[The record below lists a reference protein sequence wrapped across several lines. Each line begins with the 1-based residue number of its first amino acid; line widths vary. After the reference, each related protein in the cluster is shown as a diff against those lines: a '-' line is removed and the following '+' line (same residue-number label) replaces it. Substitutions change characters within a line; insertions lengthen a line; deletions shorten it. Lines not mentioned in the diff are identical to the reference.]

1 MFKCFVVVF
10 AAMVLLA
17 GPSRAEPLNPQAF
30 TAAFAKAAATAMPDA
45 KVTVTGELST
55 DTRSAKG
62 ETTTSDL
69 HNAYRVYLG
78 RPQDLETVIA
88 NYVRILV
95 DAIRVGDNPGLD
107 RSRIVPVLKPTAWL
121 EGIRKDRQSQ
131 GIVDAPEPLTET
143 YNSELIIAYAED
155 RPSSIR
161 YLTTRD
167 DVGGDR
173 VKLFVLALGNLHR
186 LLPKIEMRQGADG
199 ILLIE
204 AGGDYEASLLLA
216 DNIWSSRQIQV
227 DGDIVAAV
235 PAKDAL
241 LVTGSHNRTGL
252 KKLRAIAAEL
262 AAGPYGL
269 SSALFVYR
277 DGKFK
282 MFGRK

>member
-1 MFKCFVVVF
+1 MFKCFVIVF
-10 AAMVLLA
+10 AAILLLA
-17 GPSRAEPLNPQAF
+17 GAARAEPLSPIAF
-30 TAAFAKAAATAMPDA
+30 TAAFARAAITALPDA

-69 HNAYRVYLG
+69 RNAYRVYLG
-78 RPQDLETVIA
+78 QPQNLETIIA

-95 DAIRVGDNPGLD
+95 DAVRVGDNPGLD
-107 RSRIVPVLKPTAWL
+107 RSRIVPVLKPAAWL
-121 EGIRKDRQSQ
+121 EGVRKDRQAQ
-131 GIVDAPEPLTET
+131 GIVDAPEPLTEA

-216 DNIWSSRQIQV
+216 DNIWSSGQIQV

-241 LVTGSHNRTGL
+241 LVTGSHNRAGL

-282 MFGRK
+282 VFGRK

>member
-10 AAMVLLA
+10 AAMVLLV
-17 GPSRAEPLNPQAF
+17 GPASAVPLSPPAF
-30 TAAFAKAAATAMPDA
+30 TAAFAEAAAAAMPDA

-55 DTRSAKG
+55 DTRSAKS

-78 RPQDLETVIA
+78 RPQDLETIIA
-88 NYVRILV
+88 SYVKILV
-95 DAIRVGDNPGLD
+95 DAVRVGDNPGLD
-107 RSRIVPVLKPTAWL
+107 RSRIVPVLKPAAWL
-121 EGIRKDRQSQ
+121 EGVRKDRQAQ
-131 GIVDAPEPLTET
+131 GTADAPEPLTEA

-167 DVGGDR
+167 DVSGDR
-173 VKLFVLALGNLHR
+173 VKLFVLALGNLNR

-204 AGGDYEASLLLA
+204 AGGNYEASLLLA
-216 DNIWSSRQIQV
+216 DNIWSSGQIHV
-227 DGDIVAAV
+227 DGDIVTAV

-241 LVTGSHNRTGL
+241 LVTGSHNRAGL

-282 MFGRK
+282 VFGRK

>member
-1 MFKCFVVVF
+1 MFKCFVVAF
-10 AAMVLLA
+10 AAMVLLI
-17 GPSRAEPLNPQAF
+17 GPARAEPLSPPAF
-30 TAAFAKAAATAMPDA
+30 TAAFAAAAAAAMPNA

-69 HNAYRVYLG
+69 HNAYRVYLD
-78 RPQDLETVIA
+78 RPQDLETIIA

-95 DAIRVGDNPGLD
+95 DAVRVGDNPGLD
-107 RSRIVPVLKPTAWL
+107 RSRIVPVLKPPAWL
-121 EGIRKDRQSQ
+121 EGIRKDRQAQ
-131 GIVDAPEPLTET
+131 GNVDATEPLTEA

-167 DVGGDR
+167 DIGGDR
-173 VKLFVLALGNLHR
+173 VKLLVLALGNLNR

-216 DNIWSSRQIQV
+216 DNIWSSGQIQV

-241 LVTGSHNRTGL
+241 LVTGSHNRAGL

-282 MFGRK
+282 VFGRK